1 MTTGSQASGGK
12 TLDIKPRSSPRKGV
26 RQQNDAPGSDDWG
39 DFGASV
45 ARPPA
50 CPFAASWSVRCGWK
64 KDGSGTDGPTDRR
77 TDRRTDR
84 PAGRPRL
91 LSCKSRGDEP
101 GGEPAPLFLF
111 FVCGG
116 ERGGRASRP
125 ARVPYRYHPLSHR
138 LSPAGFVTMV
148 TGDDVDSGGTRCCWQ
163 HGAYTKVR
171 EVTSHLCDPVAS
183 PADAFSSRSW
193 TGRPEANPK
202 CSSFISLGLWR
213 SNHTVDCAQR
223 PEACSGPGRFQP

>member
-1 MTTGSQASGGK
+1 MMPRDLTTGAISAPVSPVRRPARLLHHGPCDAAGK
-12 TLDIKPRSSPRKGV
+12 RT
-26 RQQNDAPGSDDWG
+26 
-39 DFGASV
+39 GA
-45 ARPPA
+45 
-50 CPFAASWSVRCGWK
+50 
-64 KDGSGTDGPTDRR
+64 GPTDRR
-77 TDRRTDR
+77 TDGPTDGPTDR
-84 PAGRPRL
+84 PADRASSLARAGGT
-91 LSCKSRGDEP
+91 SRGASRPPSFSFSID
-101 GGEPAPLFLF
+101 GS

-202 CSSFISLGLWR
+202 CSFIPLGLWR